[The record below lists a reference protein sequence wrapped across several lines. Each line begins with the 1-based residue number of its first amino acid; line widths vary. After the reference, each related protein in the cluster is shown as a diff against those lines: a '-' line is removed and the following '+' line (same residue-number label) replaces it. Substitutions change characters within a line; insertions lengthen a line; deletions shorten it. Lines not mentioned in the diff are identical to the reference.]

1 MEQEDGTMNANI
13 DGDALLNQFIIKTLD
28 DGTEKGK
35 MTDEVMRVFERRG
48 IGVVDA
54 LAIFLE
60 IMAIVKKYE
69 DGGKQ

>member
-1 MEQEDGTMNANI
+1 MNANI